1 MATPSGGSYSCEQRS
16 DVERARDVTGAPVA
30 DFVVVA
36 RLLVT
41 RKTLR
46 AGTREGEREGADG
59 AVGRRTRISDA
70 KRYPETKRILSVT
83 YAISRI
89 YSQPL
94 WHVWRGK

>member
-1 MATPSGGSYSCEQRS
+1 LRFQKINGHPAGGGYFREQRS

-46 AGTREGEREGADG
+46 AATREGEGERERES
-59 AVGRRTRISDA
+59 GRRGR
-70 KRYPETKRILSVT
+70 
-83 YAISRI
+83 
-89 YSQPL
+89 
-94 WHVWRGK
+94 